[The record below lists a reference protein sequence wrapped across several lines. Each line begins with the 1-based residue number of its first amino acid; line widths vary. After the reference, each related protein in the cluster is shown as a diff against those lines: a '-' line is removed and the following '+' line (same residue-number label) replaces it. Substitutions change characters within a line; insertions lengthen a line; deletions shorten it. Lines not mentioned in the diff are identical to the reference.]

1 MLDTSLFSRFL
12 QKIQVSQTQKEKI
25 QALLH
30 QYNIKNDFAV
40 QENTIILRTVSMVQ
54 KRELFLKKE
63 SLEQVVYELLG
74 KRYRIKIY

>member
-25 QALLH
+25 QVLF
-30 QYNIKNDFAV
+30 QQNNIKNDFDV
-40 QENTIILRTVSMVQ
+40 QENSIILHTVSVVQ

-63 SLEQVVYELLG
+63 SIEQSVCELLG
-74 KRYRIKIY
+74 KKYSIKIH